1 MVFHY
6 IQIRNL
12 DGKAEKYLI
21 KFQSGSKWLKMGPYS
36 FFVPPVKFCIL
47 RVLSILELLLNHLF
61 TTRDLPGGALVL
73 LS

>member
-47 RVLSILELLLNHLF
+47 RVLSILELLLTSVCESYKTPLKNH
-61 TTRDLPGGALVL
+61 
-73 LS
+73 